1 MTPIDPVALGLCRQ
15 TELDSEVQKA
25 AKKSPADG
33 VMSDDERRK
42 LVSTEQ
48 SLGMPDEPRL
58 PTAIAGL
65 ENFTSSDL
73 KDENEDDNKDFSN
86 ADSFF
91 NLPED
96 DDDDEDDDKR

>member
-1 MTPIDPVALGLCRQ
+1 
-15 TELDSEVQKA
+15 
-25 AKKSPADG
+25 
-33 VMSDDERRK
+33 
-42 LVSTEQ
+42 
-48 SLGMPDEPRL
+48 MPDEPRL

-73 KDENEDDNKDFSN
+73 KEESEDDGKDFSN